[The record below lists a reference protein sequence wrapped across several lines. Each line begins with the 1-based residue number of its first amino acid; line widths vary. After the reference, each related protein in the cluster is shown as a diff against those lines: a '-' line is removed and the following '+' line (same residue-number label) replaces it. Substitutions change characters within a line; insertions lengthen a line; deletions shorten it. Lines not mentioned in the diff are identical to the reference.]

1 MRWLLLFCAAFGAVV
16 SADGQQWREQGL
28 LHLARS
34 PHARLHPVPVYAA
47 KFEAGFWKTRQDVTI
62 GRSLPTLLE
71 LLEQHGIV
79 DNFRRL
85 ARPGRQPARRGP
97 LYTDSDLYK
106 WMEAAAWSLQVRPD
120 AKLEAKLDELT
131 DTVLAAQEPSG
142 YLNTWFVD
150 ERAALRWQQQTSGHE
165 LYCLGH
171 LLQAGIAYYR
181 STGKR
186 KLLDAGIRFVEYLL
200 RDFGPAPKKPLLTG
214 HPELELAL
222 AELYRTSGDRR
233 YLDLAAYLFSGVER
247 ERLKLRE
254 RDLVYLF
261 SGKPFT
267 ERTQLEGHAVRALYA
282 STGAADY
289 VLETGDEAFRRTVF
303 RLWEDFALR
312 KVYVT
317 GGAGARAAG
326 ETFGEAYELPNRQ
339 AYSESCAAIGG
350 MLFSQRMLHLTGEA
364 KYADLMERALYN
376 GICSGMSS
384 DGTLYCY
391 RNPLAAPASDRI
403 RNPWYET
410 TCCPP
415 NLQRTFTALGAYFFS
430 TSREG
435 VWVHFYD
442 NAALDWRLETGTPLR
457 LAVKTGMPWQGETE
471 ITLTPGRPEEFSL
484 FARIPGWSV
493 STRVEVNGEA
503 VRERIAP
510 GQYLALRRQWKPG
523 DRVRIVFDMT
533 PRRVYANPRVSEDY
547 GKAALQ
553 RGPFIYCLE
562 KHDNPDVDVFEVAL
576 DARAPLGTAPGSGA
590 LAGAVLLR
598 TQGLAYE
605 EPLSQKPLYD
615 FAPLTPSR
623 RVPLVFIP
631 YYAFHDRGPADF
643 TVWLPLK
650 NGAGGG
656 S

>member
-1 MRWLLLFCAAFGAVV
+1 
-16 SADGQQWREQGL
+16 
-28 LHLARS
+28 
-34 PHARLHPVPVYAA
+34 
-47 KFEAGFWKTRQDVTI
+47 
-62 GRSLPTLLE
+62 
-71 LLEQHGIV
+71 
-79 DNFRRL
+79 FRRL
-85 ARPGRQPARRGP
+85 GRADRQPPRRGP

-120 AKLEAKLDELT
+120 GKLEAKLDELT
-131 DTVLAAQEPSG
+131 DVILAAQEPSG

-150 ERAALRWQQQTSGHE
+150 ERAGLRWQQQVSGHE

-186 KLLDAGIRFVEYLL
+186 KLLDGGIRFVEYLL
-200 RDFGPAPKKPLLTG
+200 RDFGPAPKRPLLTG

-222 AELYRTSGDRR
+222 AELYRTTGDRR
-233 YLDLAAYLFSGVER
+233 YLELAAYLFSGVER

-254 RDLVYLF
+254 RDLVYIF

-289 VLETGDEAFRRTVF
+289 VLETGDEAFRHTVL

-339 AYSESCAAIGG
+339 AYSESCAAIAG
-350 MLFSQRMLHLTGEA
+350 MLFSQRLLHLSGEA

-442 NAALDWRLETGTPLR
+442 NAELKWRLESGTGFR
-457 LAVKTGMPWQGETE
+457 LTLKTGMPWQGETE
-471 ITLTPGRPEEFSL
+471 IGVSPQKQEEFTL
-484 FARIPGWSV
+484 FLRIPAWSLA
-493 STRVEVNGEA
+493 TRVEVNGQP
-503 VRERIAP
+503 VRGPVRP
-510 GQYLALRRQWKPG
+510 GEYLALSREWKPG
-523 DRVRIVFDMT
+523 DRVRIEFDMT
-533 PRRVYANPRVSEDY
+533 ARRVFANPRVGEDH

-562 KHDNPDVDVFEVAL
+562 KHDNADVDVFEVAL
-576 DARAPLGTAPGSGA
+576 DGNAAVEPLPGSGP
-590 LAGAVLLR
+590 LSGAVLLR
-598 TQGLAYE
+598 TGGLAYDGRLGE
-605 EPLSQKPLYD
+605 RPLYE
-615 FAPLTPSR
+615 FQPLLPRR
-623 RVPLVFIP
+623 RVRLVFVP

-643 TVWLPLK
+643 TVWVPYF
-650 NGAGGG
+650 
-656 S
+656 

>member
-1 MRWLLLFCAAFGAVV
+1 MRYAVV
-16 SADGQQWREQGL
+16 LAVLLAGSCPAQDGWREQGL
-28 LHLARS
+28 LHLAGS
-34 PHARLHPVPVYAA
+34 LHARLHPAPVGAV
-47 KFEAGFWKTRQDVTI
+47 KLEAGFWKTRQDVTI
-62 GRSLPTLLE
+62 EKSIPTLLE
-71 LLEQHGIV
+71 LLEEHGIV

-85 ARPGRQPARRGP
+85 ARADRKPPRRGP

-131 DTVLAAQEPSG
+131 DTILAAQEPSG

-150 ERAALRWQQQTSGHE
+150 ERAGLRWQQQVSGHE

-186 KLLDAGIRFVEYLL
+186 KLLDGGIRFVEYLL
-200 RDFGPAPKKPLLTG
+200 RDFGPAPRQPLLTG

-222 AELYRTSGDRR
+222 AELYRTTGDRR
-233 YLDLAAYLFSGVER
+233 YLGLAAYLFSGVER

-261 SGKPFT
+261 SGKPFIQ
-267 ERTQLEGHAVRALYA
+267 RTQLEGHAVRALYA

-289 VLETGDEAFRRTVF
+289 VLETGDEAFRRTIQT
-303 RLWEDFALR
+303 LWEDLALR

-326 ETFGEAYELPNRQ
+326 ETFGDAYELPNQQ
-339 AYSESCAAIGG
+339 AYSESCAAIAG
-350 MLFSQRMLHLTGEA
+350 MIFSQRMLHLTGEA
-364 KYADLMERALYN
+364 KYAELMERALYN

-384 DGTLYCY
+384 SGTLYCY

-403 RNPWYET
+403 RNPWYDT

-430 TSREG
+430 TSRDG

-442 NAALDWRLETGTPLR
+442 NALLDWKLETGAKLR
-457 LAVKTGMPWQGETE
+457 LRVRTGMPWAGETE
-471 ITLTPGRPEEFSL
+471 VEVGPQKQEEFTL
-484 FARIPGWSV
+484 FLRIPGWSLT
-493 STRVEVNGEA
+493 TRAEVNG
-503 VRERIAP
+503 AP
-510 GQYLALRRQWKPG
+510 AGAARPGEYLALRRAWKPG
-523 DRVRIVFDMT
+523 DRVRLVFDMT
-533 PRRVYANPRVSEDY
+533 PRRVFANPRVSEDY

-562 KHDNPDVDVFEVAL
+562 RRDNPDVDVFEVSL
-576 DARAPLGTAPGSGA
+576 DGRAPIETAAGTGTLG
-590 LAGAVLLR
+590 GAVLLR
-598 TQGLAYE
+598 TQGFAYDG
-605 EPLSQKPLYD
+605 PLGRKPLYGYRPIT
-615 FAPLTPSR
+615 AQG

-643 TVWLPLK
+643 TVWLPCR
-650 NGAGGG
+650 GCGF
-656 S
+656 

>member
-1 MRWLLLFCAAFGAVV
+1 MPPLLLLLLLCSTLCPA
-16 SADGQQWREQGL
+16 QTPWREQGL
-28 LHLARS
+28 LHLGNS
-34 PHARLHPVPVYAA
+34 PHARLHPVPVRAVQLQP
-47 KFEAGFWKTRQDVTI
+47 GFWKSRQDVTI
-62 GRSLPTLLE
+62 ERSIPTLLE

-85 ARPGRQPARRGP
+85 AGPDRQPPRRGP

-120 AKLEAKLDELT
+120 PKLEATLDQLT
-131 DTVLAAQEPSG
+131 GVIRAAQEPSG

-150 ERAALRWQQQTSGHE
+150 DRASLRWQQQVTGHE

-171 LLQAGIAYYR
+171 LLQAGIAYWR

-186 KLLDAGIRFVEYLL
+186 ALLEVGVRFVEHLI
-200 RDFGPAPKKPLLTG
+200 RDFGPAPKQPLLTG

-222 AELYRTSGDRR
+222 AELYRTTADRR

-254 RDLVYLF
+254 RDLVYIF

-303 RLWEDFALR
+303 RLSEDLAFR
-312 KVYVT
+312 KMYVT
-317 GGAGARAAG
+317 GGAGSRAAG
-326 ETFGEAYELPNRQ
+326 EAFGDPYELPNRQ
-339 AYSESCAAIGG
+339 AYTESCAAIAG
-350 MLFSQRMLHLTGEA
+350 MLVHQRLLHLTGEA
-364 KYADLMERALYN
+364 RYADLMERALYN

-384 DGTLYCY
+384 SGTLYCY

-403 RNPWYET
+403 RNPWYDT

-442 NAALDWRLETGTPLR
+442 NATLAWKLESGAPLR
-457 LAVKTGMPWQGETE
+457 LDVRTGMPWQGETA
-471 ITLTPGRPEEFSL
+471 ITLTPEHPEEFTL
-484 FARIPGWSV
+484 HLRIPSWSV
-493 STRVEVNGEA
+493 ATSLQINGEGHRGS
-503 VRERIAP
+503 VRP
-510 GQYLALRRQWKPG
+510 GEYIALRRTWRPG
-523 DRVRIVFDMT
+523 DRVRLVFDMT
-533 PRRVYANPRVSEDY
+533 PRRVFANPRVGEDY

-553 RGPFIYCLE
+553 RGPFVYCLE
-562 KHDNPDVDVFEVAL
+562 QHDNPGLAVFEVAL
-576 DARAPLGTAPGSGA
+576 DGRAPIETVPGSDALSGA
-590 LAGAVLLR
+590 TLLR
-598 TQGLAYE
+598 TAGFAHST
-605 EPLSQKPLYD
+605 PLERRPLYD
-615 FAPLTPSR
+615 FQPAVPEKSVPLT
-623 RVPLVFIP
+623 FIP
-631 YYAFHDRGPADF
+631 YFAFHDRGPADF
-643 TVWLPLK
+643 TVWLPCRRC
-650 NGAGGG
+650 GW
-656 S
+656 

>member
-1 MRWLLLFCAAFGAVV
+1 MPVRA
-16 SADGQQWREQGL
+16 
-28 LHLARS
+28 
-34 PHARLHPVPVYAA
+34 ARL
-47 KFEAGFWKTRQDVTI
+47 EAGFWKARQDVTI
-62 GRSLPTLLE
+62 ERSLPTLLE
-71 LLEQHGIV
+71 LLEQHGVV

-85 ARPGRQPARRGP
+85 ARADRQPPRRGP

-131 DTVLAAQEPSG
+131 DIILAAQEPSG

-150 ERAALRWQQQTSGHE
+150 ERAPLRWQQQTSGHE

-186 KLLDAGIRFVEYLL
+186 KLLDGGIRFVEYLL
-200 RDFGPAPKKPLLTG
+200 RDFGPAPKQPLLTG

-261 SGKPFT
+261 SGKPFP

-289 VLETGDEAFRRTVF
+289 VLETGDAAFRRTVL
-303 RLWEDFALR
+303 RLWEDLAFR

-326 ETFGEAYELPNRQ
+326 ETFGDAYELPNQQ
-339 AYSESCAAIGG
+339 AYSESCAAIAG
-350 MLFSQRMLHLTGEA
+350 MIFSQRMLHLTGEA
-364 KYADLMERALYN
+364 RYAELMERALYN

-384 DGTLYCY
+384 SGTLYCY

-403 RNPWYET
+403 RNPWYDT

-435 VWVHFYD
+435 IWVHFYD
-442 NAALDWRLETGTPLR
+442 NAALEWKLESGTPLR
-457 LAVKTGMPWQGETE
+457 LKVKTGMPWHGETE
-471 ITLTPGRPEEFSL
+471 IAVEPGKAEEFTVFL
-484 FARIPGWSV
+484 RIPGWSL
-493 STRVEVNGEA
+493 STKAEVNGEGISN
-503 VRERIAP
+503 VKP
-510 GQYLALRRQWKPG
+510 GEYLAIRRRWRAG
-523 DRVRIVFDMT
+523 DRVRIVFDLT
-533 PRRVYANPRVSEDY
+533 PRRVFANPRVSEDY

-553 RGPFIYCLE
+553 RGPIVYCLE

-576 DARAPLGTAPGSGA
+576 DGGAPLETEAATGA
-590 LAGAVLLR
+590 LAGAVLLK

-605 EPLSQKPLYD
+605 GPLGRRPLYE
-615 FAPLTPSR
+615 FQPAVPAR
-623 RVPLVFIP
+623 RVPLVFVP
-631 YYAFHDRGPADF
+631 YFAFHDRGPADF
-643 TVWLPLK
+643 TVWLPCR
-650 NGAGGG
+650 GCGF
-656 S
+656 

>member
-1 MRWLLLFCAAFGAVV
+1 MLLSTACLA
-16 SADGQQWREQGL
+16 QQDWRDQGL

-34 PHARLHPVPVYAA
+34 PHARLHPVPVRAVRLQ
-47 KFEAGFWKTRQDVTI
+47 AGFWKARQDVTI
-62 GRSLPTLLE
+62 ERSIPTLLA
-71 LLEQHGIV
+71 LLEEHGVV

-85 ARPGRQPARRGP
+85 ARPDRQPPRRGP

-106 WMEAAAWSLQVRPD
+106 WIEAAAWSLQARPD
-120 AKLEAKLDELT
+120 PALESKIDELT
-131 DTVLAAQEPSG
+131 GIIVAAQEPSG

-150 ERAALRWQQQTSGHE
+150 ERAPLRWQQQVTGHE

-186 KLLDAGIRFVEYLL
+186 QLLDAGIRFVEYLL
-200 RDFGPAPKKPLLTG
+200 RDFGPAPRRPLLTG

-222 AELYRTSGDRR
+222 AELYRTTSDRR

-254 RDLVYLF
+254 RDVIYTF
-261 SGKPFT
+261 SGKPFIS
-267 ERTQLEGHAVRALYA
+267 RTRLEGHAVRALYA

-289 VLETGDEAFRRTVF
+289 VLETGDPAFRRTVES
-303 RLWEDFALR
+303 LWEDFARR

-326 ETFGEAYELPNRQ
+326 ETFGDAYELPNQQ
-339 AYSESCAAIGG
+339 AYSESCAAIAG
-350 MLFSQRMLHLTGEA
+350 MLFSQRMLHLTGDA
-364 KYADLMERALYN
+364 RYADLMERALYN

-403 RNPWYET
+403 RNPWYDT

-415 NLQRTFTALGAYFFS
+415 NLQRTFTALGAYLFS
-430 TSREG
+430 TSPEG

-442 NAALDWRLETGTPLR
+442 NADLDWRLESGSPLALR
-457 LAVKTGMPWQGETE
+457 IRTGMPWQGETE
-471 ITLTPGRPEEFSL
+471 ITISPEKDEEFSL
-484 FARIPGWSV
+484 FLRIPYWSLE
-493 STRVEVNGEA
+493 TRAEINGEA
-503 VRERIAP
+503 VQNSVPAGR
-510 GQYLALRRQWKPG
+510 YLTLRRRWKPG
-523 DRVRIVFDMT
+523 DRVRLVFDMT
-533 PRRVYANPRVSEDY
+533 PRRVYANPRIAEDY

-553 RGPFIYCLE
+553 RGPFLYCLE
-562 KHDNPDVDVFEVAL
+562 RHDNPEIDVFEAAL
-576 DARAPLGTAPGSGA
+576 DGRAQIETIPGGA
-590 LAGAVLLR
+590 ALSGAVLLR
-598 TQGLAYE
+598 TMGFAWK
-605 EPLSQKPLYD
+605 EPLTAQQLYD
-615 FAPLTPSR
+615 FRPLAPDR

-631 YYAFHDRGPADF
+631 YFAFHDRGPADF
-643 TVWLPLK
+643 TLWLPLYD
-650 NGAGGG
+650 GR
-656 S
+656 